1 MPLERNVSNRRSFLT
16 HTVGLAAP
24 TFLAHQSAYPALG
37 KNTSNRSSTSV
48 VAARKASNIRIGI
61 RIHQGWL
68 DSKNDNDPEAH
79 LTNSS
84 NTNTFASLKKRYR
97 AEFE

>member
-37 KNTSNRSSTSV
+37 KNTSNRSSTPA
-48 VAARKASNIRIGI
+48 VAARKTSNIRIGI

-68 DSKNDNDPEAH
+68 DSKNDND
-79 LTNSS
+79 LL
-84 NTNTFASLKKRYR
+84 FLKQIGVNHVDITLNLIKG
-97 AEFE
+97 